1 MRLVS
6 KNAQSANTI
15 GSFGKLKTNF
25 MNTEPKSIDLEALSQ
40 LLDLDIAADAAR
52 PQKEI
57 DDELKRRGLNP
68 DELNRNAVEALRN
81 ALGDEIAPVAASP
94 SVVERFGEAIADGI
108 KQLLSEFRNE
118 SFVAAHLGDDVA
130 PADTDVVRVITLADC
145 PGLRQ
150 RLPWL
155 GGVLRVYQQERRSDQ
170 STAKYVAFVETLN
183 VEPNQ
188 QNGELK
194 VVLTANGG
202 KCSEVFLSFDY
213 SSCEFPVRL
222 PADESQLTLECYAN
236 NIA

>member
-1 MRLVS
+1 
-6 KNAQSANTI
+6 
-15 GSFGKLKTNF
+15 

-40 LLDLDIAADAAR
+40 LLDLDIAADATR
-52 PQKEI
+52 PHKEI

-68 DELNRNAVEALRN
+68 DELNRNAVEALRS
-81 ALGDEIAPVAASP
+81 ALSHEKAPVAASH
-94 SVVERFGEAIADGI
+94 SIVEQLGEAVEQIAVGI

-118 SFVAAHLGDDVA
+118 SFVAAHLGKDVA
-130 PADTDVVRVITLADC
+130 PADTDVVRVIPLADC

-194 VVLTANGG
+194 VVLAANGG
-202 KCSEVFLSFDY
+202 KRSEVLLSFDY

-222 PADESQLTLECYAN
+222 PVDESQLTLECYADS
-236 NIA
+236 AT

>member
-1 MRLVS
+1 MNDEKLPTNLERVFERLDDDCDAL
-6 KNAQSANTI
+6 KPFFIEEISA
-15 GSFGKLKTNF
+15 
-25 MNTEPKSIDLEALSQ
+25 DLERRSVDTASTTEAIRKLLNQAKAMHQSQ
-40 LLDLDIAADAAR
+40 ILADHPSIAER
-52 PQKEI
+52 VGE
-57 DDELKRRGLNP
+57 
-68 DELNRNAVEALRN
+68 AVEQ
-81 ALGDEIAPVAASP
+81 IAV
-94 SVVERFGEAIADGI
+94 GI
-108 KQLLSEFRNE
+108 KRLLSEFRNE
-118 SFVAAHLGDDVA
+118 SFVAAHLGNDVA
-130 PADTDVVRVITLADC
+130 PAETDVVRVIPLADC

-155 GGVLRVYQQERRSDQ
+155 GGVLRVYQQERRPDQ

-194 VVLTANGG
+194 VVLAANGG
-202 KCSEVFLSFDY
+202 KRSEVLLSFDY